1 VLSKSVEKLKMTYK
15 VLCKLALASLM
26 LSSVSGV
33 YAASA
38 TPDDMTCKEFL
49 VTPPLTQAT
58 IALWYSV
65 DENINS
71 NGGSFTK
78 EKLKAE
84 ILPEYVKRC
93 TKNPEKKVSSFA
105 EEMKKLF

>member
-1 VLSKSVEKLKMTYK
+1 MTHKFFCKM
-15 VLCKLALASLM
+15 ALASVM
-26 LSSVSGV
+26 LASVSGV

-38 TPDDMTCKEFL
+38 NPDDMTCKEFL
-49 VTPPLTQAT
+49 VTPPLSQAT

-78 EKLKAE
+78 EKLKTE

-93 TKNPEKKVSSFA
+93 KKNPEKKASSFT
-105 EEMKKLF
+105 EEIKKLF